1 MKTQLLFLAGLLMV
15 CVSGFCQQPPYK
27 AVSEF
32 EANIDLSF
40 RDKPT
45 KDIDTFIYSDQKKE
59 PNGPTAYLIIQFKLL
74 VSNSEFRIRMI
85 QGEKSSS
92 SKIKVGEVKKIEM
105 GFVDALKEN
114 ESQLQLI
121 LLDDKKNEISQI
133 LISIEK
139 DGTFLMN
146 GEKRGQF

>member
-1 MKTQLLFLAGLLMV
+1 MV
-15 CVSGFCQQPPYK
+15 CVPGFCQQPPYK
-27 AVSEF
+27 AGAEY

-40 RDKPT
+40 REKPT
-45 KDIDTFIYSDQKKE
+45 KDINTFIYTDQKKE
-59 PNGPTAYLIIQFKLL
+59 TNGPVAYLIIQFKLL
-74 VSNSEFRIRMI
+74 VSNNEVKLRII
-85 QGEKSSS
+85 GGQKSSS

-105 GFVDALKEN
+105 GFVDELKEN

-121 LLDDKKNEISQI
+121 LLDDKKKEISQI

-146 GEKRGQF
+146 GEKRGKF